1 MYLIDNT
8 TIFTND
14 PQHGVLNHHAVL
26 IKGNQIAE
34 VGKAQALKEKY
45 PDCSRIN
52 GKGRLLMP
60 GLVNAHM
67 HFYSTFARGIALS
80 NQPQN
85 FGEILEMLWWKLDR
99 ALNPESIYYSA
110 LIPAI
115 AGVKKGITSVIDH
128 HASPNAVAGSLDC
141 IEEALLQVGV
151 RGVLCYEVSDRDGK
165 AIAEQGLL
173 ENERYI
179 LKCKAAQQ
187 KDPTHLM
194 DAMFGLHASFTLED
208 DTLQQA
214 GIRAHALQKGHH
226 IHVAED
232 PQDARLTQEKYH
244 WGLVERLSEF
254 GILGKQ
260 TLAAHGIHLTQAEKE
275 ILAQSGTMVVHNPQS
290 NMNNAVGRTDIFDY
304 LQRNVLLGIGTDGM
318 NPDIRPD
325 VRTALWLQKHDLHD
339 NTVGWAE
346 TETMTL
352 TNNPAIME
360 RVSGQKVGTV
370 AAGYLAD
377 LILID
382 YYPPTPLTAENFWG
396 HFLFGICEAPVDTTF
411 INGKLVMENQKLLT
425 VDEATIAQEAQ
436 LHAQQVWEHFNG

>member
-1 MYLIDNT
+1 MYLIHNT

-14 PQHGVLNHHAVL
+14 PQSGVLTDHAVL
-26 IKGNQIAE
+26 VKGHEIAE
-34 VGKAQALKEKY
+34 VGKAQTLKEKY
-45 PDCSRIN
+45 PECSRLD

-60 GLVNAHM
+60 GLTNAHM
-67 HFYSTFARGIALS
+67 HFYSTFARGIALGG
-80 NQPQN
+80 QPQN

-99 ALNPESIYYSA
+99 SLNAESIYYSA
-110 LIPAI
+110 LVPAI

-128 HASPNAVAGSLDC
+128 HASPNAIAGSLDWV
-141 IEEALLQVGV
+141 EEALLKVGV

-165 AIAEQGLL
+165 EIAEKGLM

-179 LKCKAAQQ
+179 LKCKAAKK
-187 KDPTHLM
+187 KDPAHPM
-194 DAMFGLHASFTLED
+194 AAMFGLHASFTLED
-208 DTLQQA
+208 DTLKQA
-214 GIRAHALQKGHH
+214 AIRAHALQTGHH
-226 IHVAED
+226 IHLAED
-232 PQDARLTQEKYH
+232 PQDAKLTQEKYN

-260 TLAAHGIHLTQAEKE
+260 TIAAHAIHLTEEEKAT
-275 ILAQSGTMVVHNPQS
+275 LAQSDTMVVHNPQS

-304 LQRNVLLGIGTDGM
+304 LQRQVLLGIGTDGM

-352 TNNPAIME
+352 NNNPAIME
-360 RVSGQKVGTV
+360 RVTGQKLGTV
-370 AAGYLAD
+370 APGYLAD
-377 LILID
+377 LILVD

-396 HFLFGICEAPVDTTF
+396 HFLFGICEAPVDTT
-411 INGKLVMENQKLLT
+411 IIHGKRVMENKTLLT
-425 VDEATIAQEAQ
+425 VDEAQIAQEAQ
-436 LHAQQVWEHFNG
+436 IHAKQVWEHF